1 MPDPDKGKPVARR
14 GRKAKG
20 LTQTAWLP
28 KVKAMKRV
36 ALCIVLALSIAGATA
51 VPAFAASHVTARARA
66 QYSDGRTQK
75 IVFTG
80 KTSRRG
86 SVKLTVYRNKK
97 VIRRITA
104 KRSGRAYR
112 VLWNLRTRTG
122 RRASSGTYT
131 YRIRFRTHSG
141 GRASKKGTVVV
152 KSPAPTAVDAGAAGA
167 TRAPGDASR
176 WIGFYMPGVP
186 DSLDSIDAL
195 ESQIGTE
202 AAVLNFFVSDWEN
215 FPTDR
220 VRNAHSNGSIPL
232 ITLEFTRTLNGPGVQ
247 SILNGDRDQYLKD
260 FAAGA
265 KAAGGTIWLR
275 PLHEMNGN
283 WYPWCGAVGANTP
296 AKTVAAWKHIHDVIY
311 GEGATNVKFVWNV
324 NANSVPNTS
333 ANAIEKFWPGDDYV
347 DFTSIDGYNW
357 GNRRWSTPTRV
368 FGDAYRRVSALSS
381 KPMFIA
387 ETACNPEGGDKAAWT
402 ADFFAQMYAR
412 FPRIEGVCWFNV
424 DKEHDWRIDETPAT
438 LAAIQRVARTG
449 Y

>member
-1 MPDPDKGKPVARR
+1 MK
-14 GRKAKG
+14 
-20 LTQTAWLP
+20 
-28 KVKAMKRV
+28 KVV
-36 ALCIVLALSIAGATA
+36 LCIVLALSIASATA
-51 VPAFAASHVTARARA
+51 VPALAANHVTARARSRF
-66 QYSDGRTQK
+66 SDGRTQR
-75 IVFTG
+75 IVITG

-86 SVKLTVYRNKK
+86 SVKLTVYRHKK

-104 KRSGRAYR
+104 TRSGRAYR
-112 VLWNLRTRTG
+112 VSWNLRTRSG
-122 RRASSGTYT
+122 RPATSGRYT
-131 YRIRFRTHSG
+131 YKIRFRTHAG

-152 KSPAPTAVDAGAAGA
+152 KSPSPTVADTGVPGAPS

-186 DSLDSIDAL
+186 DSLASIDAL
-195 ESQIGTE
+195 ESQIGTG
-202 AAVLNFFVSDWEN
+202 AAVINFFISDWES
-215 FPTDR
+215 FPADR

-247 SILNGDRDQYLKD
+247 SILDGERDEYLKD

-265 KAAGGTIWLR
+265 RATGGTIWLR

-296 AKTVAAWKHIHDVIY
+296 AKTVAAWKHIHDVIVA
-311 GEGATNVKFVWNV
+311 EGATNVKFVWNV
-324 NANSVPNTS
+324 NANSVPNTP
-333 ANAIEKFWPGDDYV
+333 ANAIEAFWPGDDYV

-357 GNRRWSTPTRV
+357 GNKRWSTPSRV
-368 FGDAYRRVSALSS
+368 FGDAYRRVGALSG

-387 ETACNPEGGDKAAWT
+387 ETACNPEGGNKAEWT
-402 ADFFAQMYAR
+402 ADFFAQMSAR

-438 LAAIQRVARTG
+438 LAAIQRIAQTG